1 VRFALAG
8 TVFASLNA
16 NVVRLAC
23 VVNTP
28 ALVHDSGILGTT
40 SHPSTVVVSTQ
51 HYLSTWANA
60 ERKRPG

>member
-1 VRFALAG
+1 
-8 TVFASLNA
+8 
-16 NVVRLAC
+16 VRLAC